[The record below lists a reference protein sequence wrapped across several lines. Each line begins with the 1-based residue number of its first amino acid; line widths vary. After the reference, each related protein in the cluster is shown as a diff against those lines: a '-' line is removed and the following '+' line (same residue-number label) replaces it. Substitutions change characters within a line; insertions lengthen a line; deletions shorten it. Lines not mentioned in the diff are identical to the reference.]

1 MIETI
6 AIIGFV
12 QSLFGIVIFITK
24 RPRHLSFVFL
34 TIWLAVI
41 AVFLGS
47 GLLPFEV
54 VDYFKPGVI
63 PALFLFGPLLY
74 LYVSSLSIE
83 IFRLKMSQLLH
94 LLPMIAVAVHRSTI
108 DVVPF
113 GSPSNLAE
121 NPSFI
126 YNKIYFSLL
135 IISLFVYWFF
145 SLKLILKHRKK
156 IPFQFSNY
164 TAKNSLSWLVFV
176 LSLFLIL
183 FVSDFVF
190 TFLIR
195 VLELKVIK
203 ISFLYLNLTLFTF
216 IMIFFGINQS
226 SIYKTGKIA
235 AKGNDIPDNQEN
247 NDLKP
252 ARSVLNDNQ
261 IEELTNT
268 ILQYLKTKK
277 PYLNAE
283 YSLQMM
289 ADDLNISRHKL
300 SETINSGQKKNFYK
314 FINEFRVQE
323 VKEMLVN
330 PAFNHYSVLGVGLE
344 CGFNSKSSFNRI
356 FKEETG
362 YTPTEFKR
370 TV

>member
-1 MIETI
+1 MIKTI
-6 AIIGFV
+6 VIVGLV
-12 QSLFGIVIFITK
+12 QSLFGILIFMTK
-24 RPRHLSFVFL
+24 QPRHLSFTFL
-34 TIWLAVI
+34 IIWFAVI

-54 VDYFKPGVI
+54 VDYFKPGII
-63 PALFLFGPLLY
+63 PILFLFGPLLY

-83 IFRLKMSQLLH
+83 NFSLKKSHLLH
-94 LLPMIAVAVHRSTI
+94 LLPMLAVALHRSTI
-108 DVVPF
+108 DVV
-113 GSPSNLAE
+113 SISSSSNLSE

-126 YNKIYFSLL
+126 YNKIYYSFLL
-135 IISLFVYWFF
+135 VSLFLYWFL
-145 SLKLILKHRKK
+145 SLKLILKHRKE

-176 LSLFLIL
+176 LSLFLVL
-183 FVSDFVF
+183 FIADFVG

-195 VLELKVIK
+195 VLDLKVMK
-203 ISFLYLNLTLFTF
+203 ISFLYQNLTLFTF

-226 SIYKTGKIA
+226 SIYKTQKISGKE
-235 AKGNDIPDNQEN
+235 NDIPEN
-247 NDLKP
+247 HEKIESKP
-252 ARSVLNDNQ
+252 ARSVLNDTQ
-261 IEELTNT
+261 IEELTAT
-268 ILQYLKTKK
+268 IIQYLKTKK
-277 PYLNAE
+277 PYLNPE

-314 FINEFRVQE
+314 LINEFRVQE
-323 VKEMLVN
+323 VKEMLLN
-330 PAFNHYSVLGVGLE
+330 PVFSHYSVLGVGLE

-362 YTPTEFKR
+362 FTPSEFKSR
-370 TV
+370 V

>member
-1 MIETI
+1 MIKTI
-6 AIIGFV
+6 AIIGLI
-12 QSLFGIVIFITK
+12 QTLFGIVIFITK
-24 RPRHLSFVFL
+24 RPRHLSFTFL

-54 VDYFKPGVI
+54 VDYFKPGVMPI
-63 PALFLFGPLLY
+63 LFLFGPLLY

-83 IFRLKMSQLLH
+83 NFCLKKSQILH
-94 LLPMIAVAVHRSTI
+94 LLPMIAVALHRSTI
-108 DVVPF
+108 DVVPVS
-113 GSPSNLAE
+113 SPSNLAE

-135 IISLFVYWFF
+135 LVSLFVYWIF
-145 SLKLILKHRKK
+145 SLKLILKHRKT

-164 TAKNSLSWLVFV
+164 TAKNSLSWLILV
-176 LSLFLIL
+176 LSIFLLL

-195 VLELKVIK
+195 VLEIKVMK
-203 ISFLYLNLTLFTF
+203 ISFLHLNLTLFAF

-226 SIYKTGKIA
+226 SIYKTSKITLTE
-235 AKGNDIPDNQEN
+235 NEIPDNPEN
-247 NDLKP
+247 SESKP
-252 ARSVLNDNQ
+252 ARSVLNDKQ

-277 PYLNAE
+277 PYLNPD

-300 SETINSGQKKNFYK
+300 SETINNGQKKNFYK
-314 FINEFRVQE
+314 LINEFRVQE

-330 PAFNHYSVLGVGLE
+330 PAFSHYSVLGVGLE

-362 YTPTEFKR
+362 FTPSEFKR

>member
-1 MIETI
+1 MIKTI

-12 QSLFGIVIFITK
+12 QSLFGFVIFITK
-24 RPRHLSFVFL
+24 RPWHLSFTFL

-54 VDYFKPGVI
+54 VDYFKPGIMPV
-63 PALFLFGPLLY
+63 LFLFGPLLY
-74 LYVSSLSIE
+74 LYVSSLTIE
-83 IFRLKMSQLLH
+83 NFSLKKSQLLH
-94 LLPMIAVAVHRSTI
+94 LVPMIAVAVHRSTI
-108 DVVPF
+108 DVVPIN
-113 GSPSNLAE
+113 SSWNLAE
-121 NPSFI
+121 NPSYI
-126 YNKIYFSLL
+126 YNRVYFAL
-135 IISLFVYWFF
+135 IVVSLFVYWIF
-145 SLKLILKHRKK
+145 SLKLILKHRKE

-176 LSLFLIL
+176 LSLFLVL

-195 VLELKVIK
+195 TFELKVVK
-203 ISFLYLNLTLFTF
+203 FSFLSLNLTLFTF

-226 SIYKTGKIA
+226 SIYKTRKITNESDEIQYFPESIETKPTRA
-235 AKGNDIPDNQEN
+235 ALSDK
-247 NDLKP
+247 
-252 ARSVLNDNQ
+252 Q
-261 IEELTNT
+261 IEELTNI
-268 ILQYLKTKK
+268 ILHYLKAKK
-277 PYLNAE
+277 PYLNPE

-300 SETINSGQKKNFYK
+300 SETINNGQKKNFYK
-314 FINEFRVQE
+314 LINEFRVQE
-323 VKEMLVN
+323 VKEMLLN
-330 PAFNHYSVLGVGLE
+330 PVFSHYSVLGVGLE

-362 YTPTEFKR
+362 FTPSEFKR

>member
-24 RPRHLSFVFL
+24 RPKHLSFTFL

-41 AVFLGS
+41 AVFQGA

-54 VDYFKPGVI
+54 VDYFKPGI
-63 PALFLFGPLLY
+63 MPILFLFGPLLY

-83 IFRLKMSQLLH
+83 NFSLKKSQLFH
-94 LLPMIAVAVHRSTI
+94 LVPMIAVAVHRSTI
-108 DVVPF
+108 DVVPV
-113 GSPSNLAE
+113 SSSWNLAE
-121 NPSFI
+121 NPSSI
-126 YNKIYFSLL
+126 YNKIYYSLL
-135 IISLFVYWFF
+135 IVSLFVYWIF

-164 TAKNSLSWLVFV
+164 TTKNSLSWLTFV
-176 LSLFLIL
+176 LSLFLVL
-183 FVSDFVF
+183 FLIDFVG

-195 VLELKVIK
+195 VLELNVAK
-203 ISFLYLNLTLFTF
+203 ISFLSLNLTLFTF

-226 SIYKTGKIA
+226 SIYKTRKTAGGDIEIP
-235 AKGNDIPDNQEN
+235 DIPEN
-247 NDLKP
+247 NESKP
-252 ARSVLNDNQ
+252 ARSVLNDIQ

-268 ILQYLKTKK
+268 ILQYLKTQK
-277 PYLNAE
+277 PYLNPDF
-283 YSLQMM
+283 SLQMM

-314 FINEFRVQE
+314 LINEFRVQE
-323 VKEMLVN
+323 VKEMLLN
-330 PAFNHYSVLGVGLE
+330 PVFSHYSVLGVGLE

-362 YTPTEFKR
+362 YTPSEFKR